1 MDQQTMDSIKTH
13 TEIIIEECSTIQ
25 SINSRTFDIFEKL
38 QTQSPNSR
46 KLISNIYAQTNASN
60 NQVTEVIEKYKY
72 NGIIDIGGLEY
83 SIKDLEKQIY
93 TITAFIESA
102 PSLSTNIISDTQE
115 IIDRLT
121 SSKERIINSIKKLHE
136 PDTESKQKKAIETE
150 KEKALKTIKDAE
162 RRTLSLIQKE
172 IENIRQ
178 AESSAKSYSE
188 ENLARIYETRSEI
201 EKNTEQ
207 LVSKFVNEVT
217 RSTSR
222 LQEEVSEANESLE
235 SKINQSQTDIE
246 SFFEKHEKELKRRS
260 TEFSELVGKA
270 SHYAIAGEHIEAAK
284 NEKETADKL
293 RSYSII
299 IMLLIAAVITGSI
312 IESWFISSSFQ
323 WETAIQRMLNIFI
336 LTVPAA
342 YLARE
347 STKHRQQQY
356 AYHQTALDLK
366 ALDPFIGTMPKEE
379 QDSIKKEF
387 ANKIFAAKEFSAVV
401 ADPYPINAHEIL
413 MALVSKMP
421 KGQIT
426 QPQPQPQQSATPV
439 QTAAA
444 NDQRS

>member
-1 MDQQTMDSIKTH
+1 MNQQSMDSIKTH
-13 TEIIIEECSTIQ
+13 TEIIIEECETIQ
-25 SINSRTFDIFEKL
+25 SINPIIFDIFEKL
-38 QTQSPNSR
+38 QTQSSNSR

-60 NQVTEVIEKYKY
+60 NQVTEVIEKYKF

-83 SIKDLEKQIY
+83 FIKDLEKQIY
-93 TITAFIESA
+93 TITVFIESA

-136 PDTESKQKKAIETE
+136 PDTESKQKKAIEIEIE
-150 KEKALKTIKDAE
+150 KEKVLKTIKDAE

-172 IENIRQ
+172 IESIRQ

-188 ENLARIYETRSEI
+188 ENLARINETRSEV
-201 EKNTEQ
+201 EKSTEQ

-235 SKINQSQTDIE
+235 SKINKSQSDIE
-246 SFFEKHEKELKRRS
+246 SFFEKHEEELKRRS

-426 QPQPQPQQSATPV
+426 QPQPQQSATPV